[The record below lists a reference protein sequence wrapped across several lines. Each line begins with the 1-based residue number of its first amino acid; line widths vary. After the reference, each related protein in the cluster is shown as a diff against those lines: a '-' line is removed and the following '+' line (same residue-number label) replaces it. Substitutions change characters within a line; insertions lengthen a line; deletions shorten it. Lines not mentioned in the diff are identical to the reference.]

1 MERIQKDPT
10 KPSPG
15 DYNTTEAFN
24 KTQTQQFH
32 FKVGNQKI
40 KSFIEQAQK
49 NKSYLP
55 GIGAY
60 KVSSKA
66 YDMLSKSPA
75 SIRVLRH

>member
-1 MERIQKDPT
+1 MERIQKDHT

-40 KSFIEQAQK
+40 KSFIEQA
-49 NKSYLP
+49 
-55 GIGAY
+55 
-60 KVSSKA
+60 
-66 YDMLSKSPA
+66 
-75 SIRVLRH
+75 